1 MTALTIILLSLL
13 IMAGAGYNV
22 YSDIQEIKNGPPDE
36 CELKKT
42 IDYKAIEFYDC
53 QLAILES
60 IRDNAETVY
69 RAALD
74 QVEHDSKLNQYC
86 MVIPQKM
93 VLKHIRERDKAANNL
108 YSARNKIYNME
119 LKKIK
124 AMNK

>member
-1 MTALTIILLSLL
+1 MIIFLKV
-13 IMAGAGYNV
+13 IMAAFILAGAGYTV
-22 YSDIQEIKNGPPDE
+22 WSDIREIKNGPPDE
-36 CELKKT
+36 CEPEKT
-42 IDYKAIEFYDC
+42 IDYKAVEFFDC

-69 RAALD
+69 KAALD

-86 MVIPQKM
+86 MVVPQKM

-108 YSARNKIYNME
+108 YTARNKIYNME
-119 LKKIK
+119 LKKLK